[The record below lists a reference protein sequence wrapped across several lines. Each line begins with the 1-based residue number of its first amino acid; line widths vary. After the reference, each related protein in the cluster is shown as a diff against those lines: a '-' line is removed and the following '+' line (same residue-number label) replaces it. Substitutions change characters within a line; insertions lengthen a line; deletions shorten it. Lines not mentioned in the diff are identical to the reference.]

1 MRKFQNKITEAGLQ
15 KNKLP
20 KTIASLVKE
29 FEEAENEVKQL
40 KSDLES
46 MDEDD
51 EEKADLINEI
61 AEYEQLLETTDNKIV
76 AKLDDYVAK
85 KPYYEAKFQHM
96 RDVAAAKK
104 SGQTAPPAPTKA
116 SVSAGTTASA
126 NTSTQYVQ
134 PQPIYTPP
142 PPANEPEKVEEKKKE
157 GTNWLLWG
165 ALGIAGIFLGVNFY
179 KNRQ

>member
-1 MRKFQNKITEAGLQ
+1 MRKFQNKITESGLQ

-29 FEEAENEVKQL
+29 FEDAESEVRQMKA
-40 KSDLES
+40 DLEQ

-51 EEKADLINEI
+51 EDREALISEI
-61 AEYEQLLETTDNKIV
+61 SEYDVLLETTDNKIV

-96 RDVAAAKK
+96 KDTAAAKK
-104 SGQTAPPAPTKA
+104 NGQQAPTAPTQA
-116 SVSAGTTASA
+116 SVSGAAATNTAQFQTAAPNVINTPITSA
-126 NTSTQYVQ
+126 SNSLET
-134 PQPIYTPP
+134 
-142 PPANEPEKVEEKKKE
+142 EKKKE
-157 GTNWLLWG
+157 GTNWILWG

>member
-29 FEEAENEVKQL
+29 FEDAESEVRQMKA
-40 KSDLES
+40 DLEQ

-51 EEKADLINEI
+51 EDREALISEI
-61 AEYEQLLETTDNKIV
+61 SEYDVLLETTDNKIV

-85 KPYYEAKFQHM
+85 KPYYEAKFHHM
-96 RDVAAAKK
+96 RDAAAAKK
-104 SGQTAPPAPTKA
+104 NGQQAPPAPTQA
-116 SVSAGTTASA
+116 SVSGAAA
-126 NTSTQYVQ
+126 TSTAQVQ
-134 PQPIYTPP
+134 APVPNVINTPITS
-142 PPANEPEKVEEKKKE
+142 ASNSLETEKKKE
-157 GTNWLLWG
+157 GTNWILWG